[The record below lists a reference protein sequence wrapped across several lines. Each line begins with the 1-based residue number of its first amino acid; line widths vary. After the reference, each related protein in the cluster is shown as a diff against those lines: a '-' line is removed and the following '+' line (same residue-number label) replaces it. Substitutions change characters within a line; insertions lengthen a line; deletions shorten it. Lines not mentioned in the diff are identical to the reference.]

1 MIFVEYWD
9 EKGNFHREYLEGYS
23 GSETFS
29 DVIFQHEYGHLRDI
43 LFTDKF
49 CPGIEPELQ

>member
-1 MIFVEYWD
+1 MEYWD
-9 EKGNFHREYLEGYS
+9 AKGNFHRDYLEGYS

-29 DVIFQHEYGHLRDI
+29 EVIFQHEYGHLRDI